1 MATRKKTENIYNN
14 QTFKKSQTIISFG
27 VFEQDMFNV
36 CCRHI
41 GDQVSPKTVS
51 RARTQE
57 MSKINANISRIRA
70 KKQFLGLTDFGH
82 QYND

>member
-1 MATRKKTENIYNN
+1 MCAVVILVT
-14 QTFKKSQTIISFG
+14 KS
-27 VFEQDMFNV
+27 
-36 CCRHI
+36 
-41 GDQVSPKTVS
+41 VSPKTVS

-57 MSKINANISRIRA
+57 MSEINANISRIRA